1 MFPFFAIGEFYHN
14 EKSLRVANKGS
25 SGPKSARPR
34 RDLRGTAKTKMG
46 VGENG
51 VRLWASTIDVA
62 VTVGATADHEK
73 LRILSCAV
81 WNEIMIG
88 AG

>member
-1 MFPFFAIGEFYHN
+1 MATIG
-14 EKSLRVANKGS
+14 KI
-25 SGPKSARPR
+25 
-34 RDLRGTAKTKMG
+34 G

-51 VRLWASTIDVA
+51 VRHWASTIDVA

-73 LRILSCAV
+73 LRILSCAA